1 MKIKIIKYNDDLKL
15 PSRAHYNDAGCDCYS
30 LDDVI
35 IKPNETVCLGLG
47 FGVCLPDGFALFPY
61 GRSSLAKAG
70 LVHHLPPIDSGYTGE
85 IHVVITNTS
94 NENYEIKKYDKICQL
109 LLIPIIYADF
119 VDDLGDERGDGGF
132 GSTGK

>member
-1 MKIKIIKYNDDLKL
+1 MKIKIIKYNDNIKL
-15 PSRAHYNDAGCDCYS
+15 PFRAHHNDAGADCFAP
-30 LDDVI
+30 DNVTI
-35 IKPNETVCLGLG
+35 NPNETVCIGLG

-85 IHVVITNTS
+85 IHVLITNTT
-94 NENYEIKKYDKICQL
+94 NERYEIKKDDKICQL
-109 LLIPIIYADF
+109 LLLPIITPEF
-119 VDDLGDERGDGGF
+119 VENLGDERGNGGF